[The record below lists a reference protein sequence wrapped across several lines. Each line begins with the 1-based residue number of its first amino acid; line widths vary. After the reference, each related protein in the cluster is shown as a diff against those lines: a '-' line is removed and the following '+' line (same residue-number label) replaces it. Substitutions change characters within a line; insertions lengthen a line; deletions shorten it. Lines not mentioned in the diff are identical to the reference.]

1 MTMSQNNTNR
11 QNNLN
16 KNKLNEILKDTIAQ
30 RPFMMFPLRLE
41 THFRKVKEQKQLCV
55 RVIPDEIMLDYHTEK
70 LTKEEIE
77 DGKFF
82 WIQWYIASGSDI
94 REYEA
99 WEVLCRKY
107 PVYRAAWICRCL
119 RPDYIDDYKPGHK
132 LFYRRPYS
140 NLANIEE
147 NCKTIYDYLSVIT
160 QHLNEDDHRTTSN
173 DDEYDDS
180 IPDEEKTP
188 ATDEY
193 LVEYHVRTKLFEV
206 QRMLFEIKTG
216 ISSCKYI
223 VDYLYDNINNTIA
236 YLSRNLDDYIN
247 FYERNSKNIG
257 KNCRRLELWDVDYT
271 VLLSLRKDVDE
282 FINTMAKNRITLDD
296 MIKSYLT
303 DKSLFSFNKVNE
315 TTKLDI
321 PVSNILPKKFFFIG
335 EVANENKDKIY
346 AYSNDIPS
354 GLQMGIDPN
363 EQEVDENGQ
372 KVSPFQINSN
382 GDMVIKGGAK
392 WMTDY
397 DEAEKCGMAIT
408 VPISND
414 VNEFNYIY
422 VLGINDFSEAESA
435 EKLTDLFNGHNYAAS
450 GISYVAAGTPT
461 NSLDGR
467 FKDESEQIKRE
478 RFDIEVNDKYKTSE
492 DLAEESSILANFTG
506 MDYESCWRRV
516 AGGNHE
522 QDSKAKRVYQ
532 ELWNHFKGNI
542 ESDDDYLNNL
552 LDTVGDFVINNV
564 RARGILPTIKV
575 DTLPYGF
582 LPAVDYQKF
591 LETFDKDSV
600 EAKLLRQFVALAEVW
615 KEIRKSQIPHSQNL
629 VGNTAEKN
637 YLKMAGQTPYSASY
651 TERIVVRSPLLEK
664 NYLKETFSDY
674 ISDLNDLEF
683 FADQPLDATKEVSLD
698 GLKSCLSEELRK
710 DIQDEDLTIY
720 VAEFLDLFTYR
731 LDAWFMGVTK
741 SVQDRLKK
749 AKLRDAPQIG
759 AYGWVF
765 NLKENSREN
774 INDIGKRQDII
785 DKMKLSL
792 DPNTSTIYKN
802 TGYDKGHYV
811 VAPSLQHALTT
822 AVLRSAYLKSKGSAT
837 DTHICV
843 NLSSMRV
850 RQALRLIDGV
860 RHGMSTGVILGVDL
874 ERYLHD
880 AFDTFGVLLDQFIY
894 PLRQKFKQ
902 VVNLSSQTEEAQD
915 YSMQV
920 INGEALLNTFVAEWN
935 WSKSVSSWL
944 EENYK
949 DSGSLEWIR
958 GLNTNSNNGLD
969 DENIR
974 KAFFKQIERLMDS
987 YDALNDLLLS
997 EGVHRLVMGDKSSFY
1012 AINNFLSNK
1021 GNSSIP
1027 DPEIIKIPSEHV
1039 VVSHKAGIMLP
1050 EVDETPKKAF
1060 NIAEPSINAWI
1071 ESVIGDMDKLKFFVK
1086 EKNSAESITTHV
1098 YSLKDLDIS
1107 GSEYLYLSLYEGS
1120 FKNYLETKWRLKYPR
1135 VSGDIEILEDDEDG
1149 KWISE
1154 EGELTL
1160 AEDRV
1165 RLSSLRSIVLH
1176 SREMRAS
1183 DLQSALWEGAD
1194 EAEFTDIDELK
1205 RYRYEPLVVYLEN
1218 LHSNIDNWIRK
1229 SAKKDLYSDGFI
1241 REAYEYLCVCVEAGL
1256 VNCLGKFDSDIFAG
1270 DVNPDLWPERMQK
1283 ALSLQQDLLSTME
1296 DTERQLAERIKTA
1309 KSMVESKH
1317 ALTNTERLLLKNIES
1332 MKDAELIK
1340 KWVEKQD
1347 ILTIN
1352 DLISA
1357 IQTLTLKNLKII
1369 PRFNLLKGNPS
1380 EKDLVERA
1388 EHIDATIKI
1397 GPHFY
1402 KNLSYNSFDQWEDEV
1417 SEVRDGM
1424 KNIHQLSMFQTAFDM
1439 NLGKIAVL
1447 QTESSKSEVVSGNW
1461 LGLSVD
1467 EESELQDVDSMI
1479 LYNTDAYNLQ
1489 RSGNK
1494 LTLSTNAGL
1503 VVDSWLEYIPY
1514 KKHDAGLVFHA
1525 DRPDN
1530 EAPQA
1535 ILVAIN
1541 HNVIHANISGS
1552 EQDLEEVPSGRLCWC
1567 PACRKES
1574 LRYRDYIL
1582 NKGNTTCPAKK
1593 SNTVVC
1599 DEKWD
1604 IDSLLGILD
1613 ETRFMMMNRTVD
1625 PNFIYDHSSLS
1636 PIFPLLSEIRF
1647 RITAKKYPTSFSTS
1661 AFYKAG
1667 FQPFSV
1673 FDVISGGK
1681 NIRG

>member
-11 QNNLN
+11 LNNLN
-16 KNKLNEILKDTIAQ
+16 KNKLNEILKDTIVQ

-119 RPDYIDDYKPGHK
+119 RPDYIDDYRPGQK

-140 NLANIEE
+140 NMATIEE
-147 NCKTIYDYLSVIT
+147 NCKTIYDHLSIIT
-160 QHLNEDDHRTTSN
+160 QHLNEDDYRTTSN

-180 IPDEEKTP
+180 IPDEDKTP

-193 LVEYHVRTKLFEV
+193 LVEFYVRTKLFDV

-216 ISSCKYI
+216 ISSCKYV
-223 VDYLYDNINNTIA
+223 VDYLYDNISNTIA

-247 FYERNSKNIG
+247 FYERNSKKIRE
-257 KNCRRLELWDVDYT
+257 NCRRLELWDVDYT

-321 PVSNILPKKFFFIG
+321 PISNILPQKFFFIG
-335 EVANENKDKIY
+335 EVANGNKDLIY

-354 GLQMGIDPN
+354 DLQMGIDPN
-363 EQEVDENGQ
+363 EQEVDENGH

-408 VPISND
+408 VPIPND
-414 VNEFNYIY
+414 VNELNYIY

-435 EKLTDLFNGHNYAAS
+435 EKLTELFNGHNYTAS

-461 NSLDGR
+461 NSLDGK
-467 FKDESEQIKRE
+467 FKDEAEEIKRE
-478 RFDIEVNDKYKTSE
+478 RFDIEVNDKYKTDD

-516 AGGNHE
+516 AGGNHK

-575 DTLPYGF
+575 DTLPYSF

-591 LETFDKDSV
+591 LATFNKDSV

-629 VGNTAEKN
+629 VGDTAEKN

-651 TERIVVRSPLLEK
+651 EERFIVRSPLLEK
-664 NYLKETFSDY
+664 NFLKEPFTDY
-674 ISDLNDLEF
+674 ISDLNDLGF
-683 FADQPLDATKEVSLD
+683 FADQPIDITREASLEK
-698 GLKSCLSEELRK
+698 LKDCLSEDLKNE
-710 DIQDEDLTIY
+710 IQDEDLTIY

-741 SVQDRLKK
+741 SAQDRLKR
-749 AKLRDAPQIG
+749 AKHRDAPQIG

-765 NLKENSREN
+765 NLKENSREK
-774 INDIGKRQDII
+774 INDIGKCQDII
-785 DKMKLSL
+785 RNMKLDL
-792 DPNTSTIYKN
+792 DPNKSTIYKN

-822 AVLRSAYLKSKGSAT
+822 AVLRSAYLKSKESAT
-837 DTHICV
+837 DAHICV

-850 RQALRLIDGV
+850 RQALRLVDGV
-860 RHGMSTGVILGVDL
+860 RRGMSTGVILGVDL

-880 AFDTFGVLLDQFIY
+880 AHDLFKVELDQFIY
-894 PLRQKFKQ
+894 PLRQQFKQ
-902 VVNLSSQTEEAQD
+902 VVDLNSQTEEAQD

-920 INGEALLNTFVAEWN
+920 INGEALLNTFIAEWN

-949 DSGSLEWIR
+949 DSGSLEWLR
-958 GLNTNSNNGLD
+958 DLNDHTNKLLVAEVKEHSQTHYKVTETG
-969 DENIR
+969 R
-974 KAFFKQIERLMDS
+974 VFFKQIERLMDS

-1012 AINNFLSNK
+1012 AIGQFLTDGK
-1021 GNSSIP
+1021 GSIP
-1027 DPEIIKIPSEHV
+1027 EPEILKIPSEHV

-1071 ESVIGDMDKLKFFVK
+1071 ESVIGDMDRLKFFVK
-1086 EKNSAESITTHV
+1086 EMDSAESFTTHV
-1098 YSLKDLDIS
+1098 CSLKDLDIS

-1135 VSGDIEILEDDEDG
+1135 VSGDIEILEDNVDG
-1149 KWISE
+1149 KWIPE

-1160 AEDRV
+1160 AEDKV
-1165 RLSSLRSIVLH
+1165 RLNALRSIVLH

-1194 EAEFTDIDELK
+1194 EEEFTDIDELK
-1205 RYRYEPLVVYLEN
+1205 RYRYDPLIVCLGN
-1218 LHSNIDNWIRK
+1218 IHSNIDNWIRK
-1229 SAKKDLYSDGFI
+1229 STKKDLYSDGFI
-1241 REAYEYLCVCVEAGL
+1241 REAYEYLCTCVEAGL
-1256 VNCLGKFDSDIFAG
+1256 VNCLDKFDSDIFAG
-1270 DVNPDLWPERMQK
+1270 NVDPDLWPERMQK
-1283 ALSLQQDLLSTME
+1283 TLSLQQELLSTME
-1296 DTERQLAERIKTA
+1296 DAERKLAERIESA
-1309 KSMVESKH
+1309 KSLVESKE
-1317 ALTNTERLLLKNIES
+1317 ALT
-1332 MKDAELIK
+1332 IK
-1340 KWVEKQD
+1340 G
-1347 ILTIN
+1347 
-1352 DLISA
+1352 LISA
-1357 IQTLTLKNLKII
+1357 IQTLTLESLKVI
-1369 PRFNLLKGNPS
+1369 PRFNLLTGNPS
-1380 EKDLVERA
+1380 EKDLVNRA
-1388 EHIDATIKI
+1388 EHIDAVVKS

-1402 KNLSYNSFDQWEDEV
+1402 KNLNFNAFDQWEDEV

-1439 NLGKIAVL
+1439 DLGKVAVL

-1489 RSGNK
+1489 HSGDK

-1541 HNVIHANISGS
+1541 HNVINANISDS
-1552 EQDLEEVPSGRLCWC
+1552 EKDLEDVPSGRLCWC

-1582 NKGNTTCPAKK
+1582 NKGNTTCPVKK
-1593 SNTVVC
+1593 SNIVVC

-1604 IDSLLGILD
+1604 IDSLLDILD
-1613 ETRFMMMNRTVD
+1613 ETRFLMMNRAVD
-1625 PNFIYDHSSLS
+1625 PDIIYNHSTLS
-1636 PIFPLLSEIRF
+1636 PIFPLLSEIHF
-1647 RITAKKYPTSFSTS
+1647 RITAERYPSSYSTS

-1667 FQPFSV
+1667 FQPFNV

-1681 NIRG
+1681 NIKE